1 MKPSHANLQTKS
13 LAMLLLALWLAPGV
27 CDAVQEGMSPPQSDT
42 NSLCT
47 WTFCNTNW
55 DSDWNYAARSWTNV
69 ATATPGNGF
78 SGGYAALIDTN
89 VPAWVCYNLV
99 EADGSTNMTLTQGS
113 IFLSFS
119 PNWASADETNCGT
132 GPGSWGQLLEV
143 GSFDGT
149 NGYFGLYIDPFGTN
163 LVFACGDDQGNSMTC
178 LSAPISWTTNCWHL
192 LALTYSSTNSLLYID
207 NVAVTNGLGVAY
219 LPDDQPQAFFLGSAG
234 NTDTAGT
241 TNQARGVFEELV
253 TFDHPVDAGTVAA
266 WFNAYYPGYVL
277 NPLNFGNLAQPQAQ
291 FVSSAPSYMTN
302 TPAFRAISGQGY
314 LGYVST
320 MTGWSPSTNVWMTNV
335 TARLDSNGL
344 STITFTVAGGTNDSL
359 YDVFGTGALGG
370 TNTVWSWL
378 GQVPAA
384 GRYNISGIPNTIAF
398 FRLGTSKDSDH
409 DGLTDA
415 YEMLVS
421 LYGPCKP

>member
-132 GPGSWGQLLEV
+132 GPGSCGGDCWKLDLSTAPTDISDYTLTRLEP
-143 GSFDGT
+143 T
-149 NGYFGLYIDPFGTN
+149 
-163 LVFACGDDQGNSMTC
+163 
-178 LSAPISWTTNCWHL
+178 W
-192 LALTYSSTNSLLYID
+192 
-207 NVAVTNGLGVAY
+207 Y
-219 LPDDQPQAFFLGSAG
+219 LPVA
-234 NTDTAGT
+234 T
-241 TNQARGVFEELV
+241 TKATR
-253 TFDHPVDAGTVAA
+253 
-266 WFNAYYPGYVL
+266 
-277 NPLNFGNLAQPQAQ
+277 
-291 FVSSAPSYMTN
+291 
-302 TPAFRAISGQGY
+302 
-314 LGYVST
+314 
-320 MTGWSPSTNVWMTNV
+320 
-335 TARLDSNGL
+335 
-344 STITFTVAGGTNDSL
+344 
-359 YDVFGTGALGG
+359 
-370 TNTVWSWL
+370 
-378 GQVPAA
+378 
-384 GRYNISGIPNTIAF
+384 
-398 FRLGTSKDSDH
+398 
-409 DGLTDA
+409 
-415 YEMLVS
+415 
-421 LYGPCKP
+421 